1 MIEEINV
8 IDLFCGCGGFSKGF
22 EEAGFNICFGIDMW
36 KDATVTY
43 QHNFSNAVVLNEDIT
58 KISGE
63 DILKMCSLQATEVDV
78 IIGGPPCQGFSVSG
92 KRMIDDERN
101 RLYKSYVNIVS
112 IIKPKAFVME
122 NVPGLVRLF
131 KGKVAEQVKEDFTNI
146 GYSVQMKNIICGQL
160 WCTTAKKKGVFCR
173 NTEKIYRKRYKVFLS
188 RANYGRGNRNK
199 FVDVQR
205 RYQRSRFC
213 PR

>member
-1 MIEEINV
+1 MKYMTASQAAEKWKISQRRVQILCAQNRIKGVFKLGENWAIPMNTPKPSDKEERRRVMMKKFNV

-122 NVPGLVRLF
+122 NMPGLVRLF
-131 KGKVAEQVKEDFTNI
+131 KGKVQNR
-146 GYSVQMKNIICGQL
+146 L
-160 WCTTAKKKGVFCR
+160 
-173 NTEKIYRKRYKVFLS
+173 KRILQILDILFK
-188 RANYGRGNRNK
+188 
-199 FVDVQR
+199 
-205 RYQRSRFC
+205 
-213 PR
+213 

>member
-1 MIEEINV
+1 MKKFNV

-101 RLYKSYVNIVS
+101 RISNICKILFNLFCNFSFENPDKSRHIFHYKS
-112 IIKPKAFVME
+112 
-122 NVPGLVRLF
+122 L
-131 KGKVAEQVKEDFTNI
+131 
-146 GYSVQMKNIICGQL
+146 
-160 WCTTAKKKGVFCR
+160 
-173 NTEKIYRKRYKVFLS
+173 
-188 RANYGRGNRNK
+188 
-199 FVDVQR
+199 
-205 RYQRSRFC
+205 RFNN
-213 PR
+213 